1 MTGVGSSRA
10 RDYCGF
16 GPIRRSRRLTRR
28 RRHPGAGFQ
37 RRNAV
42 ALKAAA
48 PSASRISE
56 IAQSVAANGADML
69 RVVDDWPEVVPIF
82 GDELDAIET
91 YLAPLL
97 DELLRVK
104 PSSTKD

>member
-1 MTGVGSSRA
+1 M
-10 RDYCGF
+10 
-16 GPIRRSRRLTRR
+16 
-28 RRHPGAGFQ
+28 
-37 RRNAV
+37 
-42 ALKAAA
+42 
-48 PSASRISE
+48 
-56 IAQSVAANGADML
+56 AANGADML